1 MTNMNPQKMTKKFNE
16 MTDTGLKEKKHECH
30 THEKCKPVQGRSS
43 NKKKVEIDNVSQ
55 RYMYQSKF

>member
-30 THEKCKPVQGRSS
+30 TH
-43 NKKKVEIDNVSQ
+43 
-55 RYMYQSKF
+55 